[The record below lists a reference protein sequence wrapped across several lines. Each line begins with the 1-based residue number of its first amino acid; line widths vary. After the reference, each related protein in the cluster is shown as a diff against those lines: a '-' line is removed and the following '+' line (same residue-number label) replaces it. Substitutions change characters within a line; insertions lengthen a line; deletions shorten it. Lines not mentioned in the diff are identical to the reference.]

1 MTLEQK
7 DVLQINATV
16 IAGALI
22 FLTVITITGSTRTEI
37 LNQIHAMMVA
47 LGVIIFF
54 SFSSIFALRGNI
66 NWSVELMSL
75 GFVVLLVSAVILF
88 IIKIAKTMEQA
99 QQIMPKWFDGT
110 NTSKNQGPTMN
121 TSSPIKLI

>member
-7 DVLQINATV
+7 DILQINATV
-16 IAGALI
+16 IVGALI

-88 IIKIAKTMEQA
+88 IINIGKTMEQA
-99 QQIMPKWFDGT
+99 QQILSQWFNGT
-110 NTSKNQGPTMN
+110 STSKNQSPTMN

>member
-7 DVLQINATV
+7 DILQINATV
-16 IAGALI
+16 IVGALI

-66 NWSVELMSL
+66 NWSVELMSI
-75 GFVVLLVSAVILF
+75 GFIVLLVSAVILF
-88 IIKIAKTMEQA
+88 IINIGKIMEQA
-99 QQIMPKWFDGT
+99 QQIIPKWFNGT